1 LNLIIDKLNELNQI
15 NKFYSI
21 LFSAYYCEEKQKN
34 LNYLI
39 FENLKKFKTKKLNQ
53 NNSL

>member
-1 LNLIIDKLNELNQI
+1 MNLIIDKLNELNQI

-39 FENLKKFKTKKLNQ
+39 FENLNKIHDKKIKSK
-53 NNSL
+53 